1 MIWKQIRRFENFKTG
16 NFVNINIYVKTQ
28 FQQE

>member
-1 MIWKQIRRFENFKTG
+1 MIWKQIRFENFKTG

-28 FQQE
+28 FQQQ